1 MSTTSLVINILD
13 YLRAH
18 PDSYTIGERL
28 YRNEV
33 TLLISHN
40 IIFPGGRDIFPTSR
54 LHAVRLNR
62 EEMLSDDNLVNWLA
76 HKIDKDN
83 PNVDPREIWLTGGHV
98 HGMNTWIMQIS
109 FE

>member
-1 MSTTSLVINILD
+1 MSTTSLVINILE
-13 YLRAH
+13 YLQAH
-18 PDSYTIGERL
+18 PDSYTIGKRI

-40 IIFPGGRDIFPTSR
+40 IIFPGGKDIFPTSR

-62 EEMLSDDNLVNWLA
+62 EEMLASGNLVEWLA
-76 HKIDKDN
+76 RKIDKDQ
-83 PNVDPREIWLTGGHV
+83 PNTDPREIWLTGGHV
-98 HGMNTWIMQIS
+98 HGMHTWLMQIA